1 MQNVSNLWE
10 EHCQSLNL
18 CEIDGIV
25 PVLALAAD
33 ELTEN
38 VFVLPENYDQNTD
51 LEAEKI
57 EEFCKIFGRT
67 LQKYPDL
74 VVPQDLKPFLVQ
86 KKTKVDQKGQILM
99 QNPLVIKKR
108 QVAKFCREIGYFVKS
123 VKSRNH

>member
-38 VFVLPENYDQNTD
+38 VFVLTENYDQVRD
-51 LEAEKI
+51 FDPEKI
-57 EEFCKIFGRT
+57 EEFCKNFARS

-74 VVPQDLKPFLVQ
+74 PVPQDLKSFLVQ
-86 KKTKVDQKGQILM
+86 NKTRILM

-108 QVAKFCREIGYFVKS
+108 
-123 VKSRNH
+123 

>member
-1 MQNVSNLWE
+1 M
-10 EHCQSLNL
+10 NL

-38 VFVLPENYDQNTD
+38 VFVLTENYDQTKD
-51 LEAEKI
+51 YDARKI
-57 EEFCKIFGRT
+57 EEFCKIFTRT

-86 KKTKVDQKGQILM
+86 NEERILM

-108 QVAKFCREIGYFVKS
+108 
-123 VKSRNH
+123 